1 MLPTMS
7 EHSPSSSATTTA
19 AEPAAAGAASTRG
32 EAHSDDHGG
41 KAKMPRWLRRL
52 SSVLLS
58 HPLGRVLLCALSGT
72 LLFLACADF
81 DIWPLCWIGLVP
93 LLWVLLDRQGQPR
106 VQQPFLYGFVTGLFA
121 NGGGFYWIVGL
132 LMRFGHLPFIAAL
145 PLFLLLIA
153 YQAITFGLFAAILC
167 RLRRHVDV
175 PVTWLAPVIWV
186 ACELCVPYVF
196 PWYLSI
202 TQAWVPPV
210 IQIADITGPLGVSFV
225 LVLSNAALW
234 QLGLI
239 FTSQRILPRRGLL
252 IGPSLRPP
260 ALAAVTILLVL
271 CYGMMRIHQVDKAR
285 AAAPKIRVG
294 VVQANVGIHEKFV
307 PGLRERQHAIH
318 VALSQTLSSRGADLI
333 VWPESS
339 YPYPLP
345 RTFQTD
351 FPDHDPRKL
360 QRGFTTP
367 LLFGALTL
375 ERRGNEWAPYNTALL
390 LDKQGQVRGS
400 FDKNFLLIF
409 GEYLPFARQL
419 SFLRELIP
427 AISNFE
433 RGTET
438 TTFPFELGGQRYN
451 LGPMICYEDI
461 IPAFGR
467 RLFADKN
474 PPNLL
479 VNITNDAWFG
489 ATSEPY
495 EHLALA
501 VYRAVEHRTDLVRAV
516 NTGVSAY
523 IDATGRLYQKGPS
536 VDPTLTPNV
545 EPVALLEDMALMKG
559 GGLYQRLGEAFGGLC
574 LGLVLLLGLLARS
587 RAGRPLRLGPA
598 GGALLAFHGALLLSA
613 LAIGGTTLL
622 RAFYVT
628 LAHYR
633 ENQLPED
640 LLFQATW
647 QIAMVLMLTGF
658 AVGVWLGRK
667 VEAQAE
673 IVAGRLELL
682 VAIVA
687 TTVVP
692 VVLFGRMEG
701 NTGAVVILGGL
712 ATLTGFLGLRLG
724 RRRAGPAKAAS
735 A

>member
-1 MLPTMS
+1 MS
-7 EHSPSSSATTTA
+7 EHSPSPSATA
-19 AEPAAAGAASTRG
+19 PAGDPAASTTRTPS
-32 EAHSDDHGG
+32 ESDAHPSQ
-41 KAKMPRWLRRL
+41 KSRMPRWLRRL
-52 SSVLLS
+52 STLLLG
-58 HPLGRVLLCALSGT
+58 HAAGRVLLCALSGT

-81 DIWPLCWIGLVP
+81 DIWPLCWLGMVP

-106 VQQPFLYGFVTGLFA
+106 TSRPFLYGFVTGLFA

-145 PLFLLLIA
+145 PLFLLLIG
-153 YQAITFGLFAAILC
+153 YQAITFGIFAAVLC

-175 PVTWLAPVIWV
+175 PVTWLAPLIWV

-239 FTSQRILPRRGLL
+239 FTSGRILPRRGLL

-260 ALAAVTILLVL
+260 ILAAVTILLVL
-271 CYGMMRIHQVDKAR
+271 GYGMMRIHQVEKAR

-294 VVQANVGIHEKFV
+294 VVQANIGIHEKFV
-307 PGLRERQHAIH
+307 PGLRERQHALH
-318 VALSQTLSSRGADLI
+318 LSLSQTLSSRGADLI
-333 VWPESS
+333 LWPESS

-345 RTFQTD
+345 RTFHAD
-351 FPDHDPRKL
+351 FPDNDPRKL

-438 TTFPFELGGQRYN
+438 TTFPFELEGKRYN

-479 VNITNDAWFG
+479 LNITNDAWFG

-501 VYRAVEHRTDLVRAV
+501 VYRAVEHRTELVRAV

-523 IDATGRLYQKGPS
+523 IDATGRIVQKGPS
-536 VDPTLTPNV
+536 VDPTLTPDV
-545 EPVALLEDMALMKG
+545 EPVALLQDMALLPP

-574 LGLVLLLGLLARS
+574 LGLVLLLGLLARH
-587 RAGRPLRLGPA
+587 RAGRPLRLAPA
-598 GGALLAFHGALLLSA
+598 GVAFVGLHALLVSFSLVLGGPRLLK
-613 LAIGGTTLL
+613 
-622 RAFYVT
+622 AFYLT

-647 QIAMVLMLTGF
+647 QISVLLIVAGL

-667 VEAQAE
+667 LAAQAE
-673 IVAGRLELL
+673 IVAGRLELI

-712 ATLTGFLGLRLG
+712 ATLAGLLGLRLG
-724 RRRAGPAKAAS
+724 ARRS

>member
-1 MLPTMS
+1 MS
-7 EHSPSSSATTTA
+7 EKPSST
-19 AEPAAAGAASTRG
+19 PADSSSGSAGAAAQTVPAPSPLAAR
-32 EAHSDDHGG
+32 HDDGLT
-41 KAKMPRWLRRL
+41 KAKLPPWLRRL
-52 SSVLLS
+52 STLVESR
-58 HPLGRVLLCALSGT
+58 LGRLLLCALSGT
-72 LLFLACADF
+72 LLFLSCADF
-81 DIWPLCWIGLVP
+81 DIWPLCWLGMVP

-106 VQQPFLYGFVTGLFA
+106 TQSPFLYGFVTGLFA

-132 LMRFGHLPFIAAL
+132 LMRFGHLPFVAAL

-167 RLRRHVDV
+167 RLRRHVDM
-175 PVTWLAPVIWV
+175 PVTWLAPLVWV

-196 PWYLSI
+196 PWYLAI

-234 QLGLI
+234 QLSIL
-239 FTSQRILPRRGLL
+239 FTNQRILPRRGLL
-252 IGPSLRPP
+252 LGPSLRPP
-260 ALAAVTILLVL
+260 ALAAVIILLVL
-271 CYGMMRIHQVDKAR
+271 GYGMMRIYQVDKAR
-285 AAAPKIRVG
+285 ADAPKIRVG
-294 VVQANVGIHEKFV
+294 VVQANIGIHEKFV
-307 PGLRERQHAIH
+307 PGLRERQHAVH
-318 VALSQTLSSRGADLI
+318 VSLSQTLAARGADLI

-339 YPYPLP
+339 YPYPL
-345 RTFQTD
+345 RRDFARD
-351 FPDHDPRKL
+351 FPDNDPRKL
-360 QRGFTTP
+360 QSGFTTP

-375 ERRGNEWAPYNTALL
+375 DRRGSEWAPYNTALL
-390 LDKQGQVRGS
+390 LDKNGEVRGS

-438 TTFPFELGGQRYN
+438 TTFPFDHGGKRYY

-474 PPNLL
+474 PPNLM

-501 VYRAVEHRTDLVRAV
+501 IYRAVEHRTDLVRAV

-523 IDATGRLYQKGPS
+523 VDAAGRLYQKGPS
-536 VDPTLTPNV
+536 VDPSLTPGV
-545 EPVALLEDMALMKG
+545 EPVALLEDMALMPP
-559 GGLYQRLGEAFGGLC
+559 GGLYQKLGETFGGLC
-574 LGLVLLLGLLARS
+574 LAVVLAVGMLARR
-587 RAGRPLRLGPA
+587 RAGLPLHWGPT
-598 GGALLAFHGALLLSA
+598 LIAFAVLHGALAVSA
-613 LAIGGTTLL
+613 LVLGGTNLL
-622 RAFYVT
+622 HAFYTT
-628 LAHYR
+628 LAHYH

-647 QIAMVLMLTGF
+647 QIIAVLSLAGLG
-658 AVGVWLGRK
+658 VGLWLGRTFDH
-667 VEAQAE
+667 VQN

-687 TTVVP
+687 TTVAP
-692 VVLFGRMEG
+692 VVIFGRMEG
-701 NTGAVVILGGL
+701 NTGAVVIVSGL
-712 ATLTGFLGLRLG
+712 VALVGLRGIALG
-724 RRRAGPAKAAS
+724 ARLRRTPAKT
-735 A
+735 

>member
-1 MLPTMS
+1 MS
-7 EHSPSSSATTTA
+7 EKPSLPPADGSSTGEGA
-19 AEPAAAGAASTRG
+19 APAAAASPSPRP
-32 EAHSDDHGG
+32 DDGLA
-41 KAKMPRWLRRL
+41 KAKLPPWLRRL
-52 SSVLLS
+52 SKALLEHRLGRLLLS
-58 HPLGRVLLCALSGT
+58 ALSGT

-81 DIWPLCWIGLVP
+81 DIWPLCWLGMVP

-106 VQQPFLYGFVTGLFA
+106 TQQPFLYGFVTGLFA

-132 LMRFGHLPFIAAL
+132 LMRFGHLPFVAAL

-167 RLRRHVDV
+167 RLRRHVDM
-175 PVTWLAPVIWV
+175 PVTWLAPVVWV

-196 PWYLSI
+196 PWYLAI

-234 QLGLI
+234 QLSIL
-239 FTSQRILPRRGLL
+239 FTNQRILPRRGLL
-252 IGPSLRPP
+252 LGPSLRPP
-260 ALAAVTILLVL
+260 VLAVVTILLVL
-271 CYGMMRIHQVDKAR
+271 GYGMMRIYQVDKAR

-294 VVQANVGIHEKFV
+294 VVQANIGIHEKFV
-307 PGLRERQHAIH
+307 PGLRENQHAVH
-318 VALSQTLSSRGADLI
+318 LSLSQTLAARGADLI

-339 YPYPLP
+339 YPYPL
-345 RTFQTD
+345 RRD
-351 FPDHDPRKL
+351 FARDFSDNDPRKL

-375 ERRGNEWAPYNTALL
+375 ERRGAELAPYNTALL
-390 LDKQGQVRGS
+390 LDKNGDVRGS

-438 TTFPFELGGQRYN
+438 TTFPFDHGGKRYY

-467 RLFADKN
+467 RLFSDKN
-474 PPNLL
+474 PPNLM

-501 VYRAVEHRTDLVRAV
+501 IYRAVEHRTDLVRAV

-523 IDATGRLYQKGPS
+523 VDAAGRLYQKGPS
-536 VDPTLTPNV
+536 VDPSLTPDV
-545 EPVALLEDMALMKG
+545 QPVALLEDMALMPP
-559 GGLYQRLGEAFGGLC
+559 GGLYQRLGETFGGLC
-574 LGLVLLLGLLARS
+574 LAIVLAVGMLARRRAGLPLHWGKVAVSFASLHGALAVLALLLGGS
-587 RAGRPLRLGPA
+587 
-598 GGALLAFHGALLLSA
+598 S
-613 LAIGGTTLL
+613 LL
-622 RAFYVT
+622 RAFYTT

-647 QIAMVLMLTGF
+647 QIVVVLMLASVAT
-658 AVGVWLGRK
+658 GVWLGRTLAH
-667 VEAQAE
+667 VQN

-682 VAIVA
+682 VAISA
-687 TTVVP
+687 TTVAP

-701 NTGAVVILGGL
+701 NTGAVVIVSGL
-712 ATLTGFLGLRLG
+712 AVFAGLRGIALG
-724 RRRAGPAKAAS
+724 ARLRRRAS
-735 A
+735 QS